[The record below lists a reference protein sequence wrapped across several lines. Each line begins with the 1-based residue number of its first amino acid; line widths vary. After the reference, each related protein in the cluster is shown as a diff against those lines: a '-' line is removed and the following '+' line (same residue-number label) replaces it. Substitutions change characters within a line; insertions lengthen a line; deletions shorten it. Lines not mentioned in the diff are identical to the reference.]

1 MAFSPARL
9 LSILRQL
16 PTPRRYLVA
25 YSGGLDSSVLL
36 HALASLGDELSAG
49 LAVVHINHGL
59 QTNAAEWA
67 ASCEATCLAL
77 DVPLIGIELNLEVPK
92 GESTEA
98 VARHGRYGAIQ
109 EQMVPGDVLLTAHHQ
124 DDQAETLLLQLM
136 RGSGPSGLAA
146 MPRSAPFGPGRHLRP
161 LLDFSRE
168 QLHAYANEQ
177 GLSWVEDASNR
188 DERFDRNFLRQ
199 QVMPL
204 LQLRWPAMARTLS
217 RSARHCAE
225 AQALID
231 EQSQED
237 LEAIGSIDS
246 DSLPLAPLMQLPA
259 PRCRALLRHWIR
271 GKGFPVPDTSR
282 LDRLMQEI
290 FSAGPDRMPMVHW
303 PGAEARRYRDCL
315 YLMAPLRSHDPS
327 LVLEWDG
334 NSPLQLPSGLG
345 ALHVRSGVGGI
356 DPKQWAIGPIHI
368 RFRQGGERF
377 RPVGRG
383 QSHSLKALFQE
394 QGIPPWQ
401 RDRVP
406 LITIGDQLAAVADL
420 WVEESFAVKDRKPGI
435 WISWKR

>member
-36 HALASLGDELSAG
+36 HALASLGDELGAE
-49 LAVVHINHGL
+49 LVAMHINHGL
-59 QTNAAEWA
+59 QANAAEWV
-67 ASCEATCLAL
+67 ASCEATCRAL
-77 DVPLIGIELNLEVPK
+77 DVPLIGMELNLEVPK
-92 GESTEA
+92 GESIEA
-98 VARHGRYGAIQ
+98 VARHARYGAIQ
-109 EQMVPGDVLLTAHHQ
+109 GQMVPGDVLLTAHHQ

-168 QLHAYANEQ
+168 QLHAYASEQ
-177 GLSWVEDASNR
+177 GLSWVDDASNR

-204 LQLRWPAMARTLS
+204 LAQRWPAMARTLS

-231 EQSQED
+231 EQSQGD
-237 LEAIGSIDS
+237 LDAIGDMES
-246 DSLPLAPLMQLPA
+246 DSLPLAPLMRLPA

-282 LDRLMQEI
+282 LDRLMQEM
-290 FSAGPDRMPMVHW
+290 FSAGPDRMPIVHW
-303 PGAEARRYRDCL
+303 PGVEVRRYRDRL
-315 YLMAPLRSHDPS
+315 YLMVPLHEHDPS

-334 NSPLQLPSGLG
+334 NSMLKLPSGLG
-345 ALHVRSGVGGI
+345 TLSIHTGMGGI
-356 DPKQWAIGPIHI
+356 DPKQWAVGPIHI
-368 RFRQGGERF
+368 CFRQGGERF
-377 RPVGRG
+377 RPAGRG

-420 WVEESFAVKDRKPGI
+420 WVAESFASKGQAQGMR
-435 WISWKR
+435 ISWER